1 MDTKRVEHGKPL
13 IPSLVP
19 QDMHIN
25 INDIMNNQMKTY
37 LFCVK

>member
-1 MDTKRVEHGKPL
+1 MLYRALSINTKRVEHGKPL

-25 INDIMNNQMKTY
+25 INDIMNN
-37 LFCVK
+37 